1 MMKLNPWSKK
11 EQNRRLSNLVLHLR
25 MYKSTNR
32 WLLKE
37 YPIHLKKQKA
47 MRIWTKTKFLVVEV
61 KWHQRRWGY
70 DREEH
75 DQLRQTNEEKLS

>member
-1 MMKLNPWSKK
+1 
-11 EQNRRLSNLVLHLR
+11 
-25 MYKSTNR
+25 
-32 WLLKE
+32 
-37 YPIHLKKQKA
+37 
-47 MRIWTKTKFLVVEV
+47 LVVEV